1 MLNYLLQKNMLYRT
15 VQVFAPATVANV
27 GPGFDI
33 FGFAV
38 HEPGDEVVATLS
50 PEPGVRIT
58 SITGDGGALP
68 LDCSKNTASVA
79 VTGLLA
85 RIEAKRGIDLEIHKK
100 MPLGSGLG
108 SSAASAVAA
117 VVAVNELLG
126 KPLERHKLLPF
137 TMEAERIACGAAHAD
152 NVAPSLLGGFILIRS
167 YAPLDIVKIPTPQG
181 LTATVVHPHIEV
193 RTEDARRILRSTTPL
208 SSTISQCGNVAGL
221 IAGLLTKNYGLIG
234 RSLTDCIVEP
244 QRALLIPGFRE
255 VKRAA
260 LGAGALGCSISG
272 SGPSLFALSSS
283 LEIGTA
289 VGQAMKEAFASLELA
304 SDVFISLINKEGP
317 KIIAMD

>member
-1 MLNYLLQKNMLYRT
+1 MLYNT
-15 VQVFAPATVANV
+15 AQVFAPATVANV

-33 FGFAV
+33 FGFAM

-50 PEPGVRIT
+50 PDSGVRIT

-68 LDCSKNTASVA
+68 LDSVKNTAAVA

-85 RIEAKRGIDLEIHKK
+85 RIEAKNGITLEIHKK

-126 KPLERHKLLPF
+126 RPLERHELLPF
-137 TMEAERIACGAAHAD
+137 TMEGERIACGAAHAD

-167 YAPLDIVKIPTPQG
+167 YAPLDIVKIPTPEG

-193 RTEDARRILRSTTPL
+193 RTEDARRILRRTIPL
-208 SSTISQCGNVAGL
+208 SSAITQCGNVAGL

-244 QRALLIPGFRE
+244 QRTLLIPGFE
-255 VKRAA
+255 NVKHAA

-272 SGPSLFALSSS
+272 SGPSIFALSSS
-283 LEIGTA
+283 LETGTA
-289 VGQAMKEAFASLELA
+289 VGRAMRDAFTSVELV
-304 SDVFISLINKEGP
+304 SDVFVSPVNKEGP
-317 KIIAMD
+317 KIIAMG